1 MDTITLTEI
10 DFYGILP
17 MLILAV
23 SGMLVMLVDLFS
35 RPLGWLALL
44 GFVTADITALL
55 LGDWLVLT
63 LAVIGTIVALIYL
76 ARRAE
81 QHNLIWVSVLLLA
94 GVGVGAVLSGQLSL
108 SLVAV
113 VALAMIL
120 PGLIFH
126 LEHRPLIAWLTLL
139 GFIGAGIAVLLL
151 IKTKNVAYFGMIAVD
166 PFAQILSLV
175 AITAGALT
183 VLTSIN
189 YIRDRGFGRSEYFA
203 LLLFSVAGMVMMAAA
218 NNLIIVFI
226 ALELLSIPLY
236 ILAGMARPDAASEE
250 AALKYFLLGAF
261 SSGFLLF
268 GIAMMYGALATTDLA
283 QIASKVSSVGASPL
297 LLFGAALLLVGLGF
311 KVAVVPFHMWTPD
324 VYEGAPTPVTG
335 FMSVGAKAAGFAAL
349 FRVFVYSLG
358 PIQADWVTLVAIIS
372 AITMVVGSI
381 VAISQTNL
389 KRMLAYSS
397 IANAGYILIGVAAA
411 NETGVY
417 GALFYLI
424 AYLFTNLGAFAV
436 MTEMARR
443 VPQGEDQTYHT
454 YRGLYKRSPGLAIM
468 MMIFMLSLAGVPL
481 TGGFI
486 GKYLLFYSAVQ
497 AGLNWLLII
506 AVFTTVVS
514 AFFYLRVIV
523 DMFMRDAEP
532 GREVQPVRYRAL
544 DLTVGLSA
552 AGVLVLGIVPM
563 AVLAMVQG
571 AAVLFMAGA

>member
-1 MDTITLTEI
+1 MNTITLTEI

-17 MLILAV
+17 MLVLAV
-23 SGMLVMLVDLFS
+23 SGMIVMLIDLFS

-55 LGDWLVLT
+55 LGDWLALV
-63 LAVIGTIVALIYL
+63 LAVIGTLVALVYL
-76 ARRAE
+76 TRRAD
-81 QHNLIWVSVLLLA
+81 HRNLVWGAVLIF
-94 GVGVGAVLSGQLSL
+94 VGVGGAALLSRQLAL
-108 SLVAV
+108 VLVAV
-113 VALAMIL
+113 IALVMIL
-120 PGLIFH
+120 PGLILH
-126 LEHRPLIAWLTLL
+126 LERRALIAWLALL
-139 GFIGAGIAVLLL
+139 GFGGAGIAVLLL
-151 IKTKNVAYFGMIAVD
+151 IKTQNVAYFGMIAVD
-166 PFAQILSLV
+166 PYAQILGLV

-189 YIRDRGFGRSEYFA
+189 YIRDRGFGRSEYYA
-203 LLLFSVAGMVMMAAA
+203 LLLFSVGGMVMMAAA

-236 ILAGMARPDAASEE
+236 ILAGIARPDAASEE

-268 GIAMMYGALATTDLA
+268 GIAMMYGALGTTDLT
-283 QIASKVSSVGASPL
+283 QIASKVASVGASPL

-324 VYEGAPTPVTG
+324 VYEGAPTPITG

-358 PIQADWVTLVAIIS
+358 PIQADWVTLVAVIS
-372 AITMVVGSI
+372 AVTMVVGSI

-436 MTEMARR
+436 MTQMAR
-443 VPQGEDQTYHT
+443 QSGEDQTYHT

-481 TGGFI
+481 TGGFV

-506 AVFTTVVS
+506 AVLTTVIS

-523 DMFMRDAEP
+523 DMFMREAEP
-532 GREVQPVRYRAL
+532 GRDVQPVRYRAL

-552 AGVLVLGIVPM
+552 IGVLALGIVPM
-563 AVLAMVQG
+563 AVLALVQS
-571 AAVLFMAGA
+571 AATLFMGGA